1 MRRQQ
6 SCPLRLTTSLWLAAV
21 ACAIPPGGF
30 CRRVEQVRPVDWT
43 RYTALMG
50 VRSNDTFGQTIVT
63 VLQNEARYELRW
75 VEAEQTLVTNLPG
88 WEGMECY
95 ALRSFVSAGRLDRQV
110 SGHRRSH
117 LPEQRAGV
125 DAMVA
130 NARPLDVA
138 DRRLMGPSAGWAVI
152 DAERGCGLAVTL
164 GQSRRRLLSCGKTL
178 RAICPT
184 CWLAARGT
192 DSYEAVPRPLAMNWG
207 INCCGDRGCGL

>member
-1 MRRQQ
+1 MRRGQ
-6 SCPLRLTTSLWLAAV
+6 SRWLRIARKLWLGVVLWAL
-21 ACAIPPGGF
+21 PPSSF
-30 CRRVEQVRPVDWT
+30 CRQIEQVRPVEWT
-43 RYTALMG
+43 RYAALMG

-75 VEAEQTLVTNLPG
+75 VEAEQTLVTKLPG

-152 DAERGCGLAVTL
+152 
-164 GQSRRRLLSCGKTL
+164 LSL
-178 RAICPT
+178 IH
-184 CWLAARGT
+184 
-192 DSYEAVPRPLAMNWG
+192 
-207 INCCGDRGCGL
+207 